1 MYSGHYT
8 DLQLKEL
15 LHLFFIKIFKI
26 VQIPIIFIVTVF
38 HWDRVLVNALKYHS
52 HGFCCIQHILL
63 YNCTCIVCSNAIF
76 QGKSAVQRIQLQLFK
91 RDHMK
96 CLQDSFS
103 LTKVFAFYVCFS
115 VISPNIQ
122 HFMEASN
129 EYYPDYPVD
138 VILESFCT

>member
-1 MYSGHYT
+1 
-8 DLQLKEL
+8 
-15 LHLFFIKIFKI
+15 
-26 VQIPIIFIVTVF
+26 
-38 HWDRVLVNALKYHS
+38 
-52 HGFCCIQHILL
+52 
-63 YNCTCIVCSNAIF
+63 
-76 QGKSAVQRIQLQLFK
+76 
-91 RDHMK
+91 MK

-103 LTKVFAFYVCFS
+103 LTNVFAFYVCFS